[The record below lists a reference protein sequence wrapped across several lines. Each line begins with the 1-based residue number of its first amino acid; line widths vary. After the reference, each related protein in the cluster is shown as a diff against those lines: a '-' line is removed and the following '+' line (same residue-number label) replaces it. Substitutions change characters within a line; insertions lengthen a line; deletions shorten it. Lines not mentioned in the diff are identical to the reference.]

1 MKQQHKTALVTGASG
16 GIGRAIALRLAADG
30 FAIAVHYAGR
40 QEIADQVVREI
51 EQAGG
56 RAMTVHGDVAEPEQM
71 RRAFDQATQLTGSI
85 DVVVHNAGIMSNLP
99 IPGGDL
105 AQFDRL
111 LRTNLRGAFVVLG
124 EAAQRVP
131 SGGRIIALSTSV
143 IGKAFPTYGPYI
155 ASKAGVEGL
164 VHVLA
169 NELRGRNVAVNAI
182 APGPVGTELF
192 YQGKSEQQIAQIA
205 NLAPMERL
213 GTPDDIAR
221 AVAFLAGPDGGW
233 VNAQVLRVNGG
244 MV

>member
-1 MKQQHKTALVTGASG
+1 MSQQQKTALVTGASG

-30 FAIAVHYAGR
+30 FAVAVHYAGNPAT
-40 QEIADQVVREI
+40 ADKVVREI

-56 RAMTVHGDVAEPEQM
+56 RAAAMQGDVAEPEDM
-71 RRAFDQATQLTGSI
+71 RRVFEAAARLTGAV
-85 DVVVHNAGIMSNLP
+85 DVVVHSAGIMSNLP
-99 IPGGDL
+99 IAGGDL
-105 AQFDRL
+105 AQFDRMI
-111 LRTNLRGAFVVLG
+111 RTNLRGAFVVLG

-131 SGGRIIALSTSV
+131 AGGRIIALSTSV

-213 GTPDDIAR
+213 GTPDDIAH
-221 AVAFLAGPDGGW
+221 AVAFLAGPDGAW

>member
-1 MKQQHKTALVTGASG
+1 MSQQQKTALVTGASG

-30 FAIAVHYAGR
+30 FAVAVHFAGNPAT
-40 QEIADQVVREI
+40 ADKVVKEI

-56 RAMTVHGDVAEPEQM
+56 RAAAMQGDVAEPEDM
-71 RRAFDQATQLTGSI
+71 RRVFDAAAQLTGAV
-85 DVVVHNAGIMSNLP
+85 DVVVHSAGIMSNLP
-99 IPGGDL
+99 IAGGDL

-111 LRTNLRGAFVVLG
+111 IRTNLRGAFVVLG

-155 ASKAGVEGL
+155 ATKAGVEGL

-192 YQGKSEQQIAQIA
+192 YQGKSEQQITQIA

-221 AVAFLAGPDGGW
+221 AVAFLAGPDGAW

>member
-1 MKQQHKTALVTGASG
+1 MSQQQKTALVTGASG

-30 FAIAVHYAGR
+30 FAVAVHFAGNP
-40 QEIADQVVREI
+40 ATAGKVVKEI

-56 RAMTVHGDVAEPEQM
+56 RAAAMQGDVAEPEDM
-71 RRAFDQATQLTGSI
+71 RRVFDAAAQLTGAV
-85 DVVVHNAGIMSNLP
+85 DVVVHSAGIMSNLP
-99 IPGGDL
+99 IAGGDL

-111 LRTNLRGAFVVLG
+111 IRTNLRGAFVVLG

-131 SGGRIIALSTSV
+131 PGGRIIALSTSV

-221 AVAFLAGPDGGW
+221 AVAFLAGPDGAW